1 MAETSRRKTF
11 FILALAASLA
21 VSLIAVVV
29 KVMTDEVLREHMG
42 EMYYIMT
49 LAIIG
54 CVLLVLGGYVFDR
67 TLMSRLKSLRTTVA
81 VDLPD
86 DGTEIGRAS
95 WRERGGVQ

>member
-29 KVMTDEVLREHMG
+29 KVMTDEVLRERLG
-42 EMYYIMT
+42 ETYYIMT

-54 CVLLVLGGYVFDR
+54 CVLLVLAGYVFDR
-67 TLMSRLKSLRTTVA
+67 TLMSRLKTLRTTVN
-81 VDLPD
+81 VGDLPD
-86 DGTEIGRAS
+86 DATGGEPHHHEII
-95 WRERGGVQ
+95 